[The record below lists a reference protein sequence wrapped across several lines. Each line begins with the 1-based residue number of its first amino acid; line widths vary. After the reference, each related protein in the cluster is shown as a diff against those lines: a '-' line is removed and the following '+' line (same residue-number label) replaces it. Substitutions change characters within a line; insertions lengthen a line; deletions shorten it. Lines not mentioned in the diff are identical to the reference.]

1 MTHSHT
7 CSHLASG
14 CPAPREVQLTS
25 NHQPSRK
32 QVRMRSP
39 SLGILKSSPMFC
51 PDSYAEGSAKGGL
64 GLGLATGWV
73 PPWHLPQSL
82 GAVQTSSSPSLPSL
96 TSTSKCWQK
105 YAPPNGVCLRAGQWT
120 ALPEVKN
127 LSAVQETWVPSLG
140 LEDSLEKDMATH
152 TSILAWEIPWTEKPG
167 RLQSTG
173 SQRASKPPPSCR
185 RPHIATL
192 FCYPIC
198 ILT

>member
-1 MTHSHT
+1 MGEGLATGAMGSVVLLQSSLKSVCISAPIAVNSYTLFQLKPVLITALFFLTPMTHSHT

-96 TSTSKCWQK
+96 TSTSKC
-105 YAPPNGVCLRAGQWT
+105 
-120 ALPEVKN
+120 
-127 LSAVQETWVPSLG
+127 
-140 LEDSLEKDMATH
+140 
-152 TSILAWEIPWTEKPG
+152 
-167 RLQSTG
+167 
-173 SQRASKPPPSCR
+173 
-185 RPHIATL
+185 
-192 FCYPIC
+192 
-198 ILT
+198 